1 MSLIHEALKRAARDE
16 MPKVAKDAPRKIHIS
31 TGTIPLTRLVIII
44 GSVLIL
50 LPLLA
55 VVYLRGSPS
64 TKEVP
69 SRPDTAA
76 PAGDASSAGP
86 TVPQAVMQNQETMSA
101 EKQAFQH
108 LQQGMSFFKEG
119 KPAKAEEEYRRALS
133 WDHNN
138 IVIRNNLGL
147 ALKVQGKRKEAEE
160 EYQAVLKLDPDY
172 APALNN
178 LGLLYDDQNR
188 IDEAIRLYQKALRN
202 APNYAAAHLNYASA
216 LERSGYQ
223 NEARQHYQA
232 FLAHA
237 SREDQQAVSLVEKHL
252 NTTP

>member
-1 MSLIHEALKRAARDE
+1 MSLIHEALKKAARDE
-16 MPKVAKDAPRKIHIS
+16 TPKPAPDKPRKIHIS

-44 GSVLIL
+44 GFPLIL

-55 VVYLRGSPS
+55 VVYLRGSS
-64 TKEVP
+64 GTKEVP
-69 SRPDTAA
+69 SRPDTTA
-76 PAGDASSAGP
+76 PAGDAPSAGP
-86 TVPQAVMQNQETMSA
+86 TVPQAVMQNPETMSA

-133 WDHNN
+133 LDHNN

-147 ALKVQGKRKEAEE
+147 ALKVQGKRKEAEA
-160 EYQAVLKLDPDY
+160 EYQAALKSNPDY
-172 APALNN
+172 APTLNN

-188 IDEAIRLYQKALRN
+188 IDEAIRLYQRALRN

-223 NEARQHYQA
+223 NEAHQHYQA

-237 SREDQQAVSLVEKHL
+237 SREDQQAVSLVKKRL
-252 NTTP
+252 NATP